1 MKKRILVIGFTLF
14 AIFTSLSVSAH
25 VKWFTEEEPIK
36 APLEQIVSPF
46 FIFMALLTALILGL
60 MTQFAPKMMKLKL
73 AQRIDEKLANL
84 KNYTPSILRV
94 GVALALFIQIGFD
107 SVLAP
112 EISLTAI
119 TMWIGLI
126 SAALLLIPHSF
137 SVKLGAVGLL
147 LLVVHGIQDVGW
159 FHMLDYGFYLAIVFA
174 LLVQKT
180 RYHELSTPA
189 LYLGT
194 GLSLC
199 WVAVEKWVYPGMSV
213 NIINNHQVPIFGLDP
228 LIFILISA
236 FIEFVVG
243 YLLVVGILNRLLAL
257 VLTGIFIMTTT
268 LFGSIEIAGHFIV
281 HVILLLFIIEGTGFY
296 KPPIEMHQ
304 RRVDQVLFVVLN
316 FLFVLCTILLIYY
329 RFG

>member
-1 MKKRILVIGFTLF
+1 MKKRMLVLGFTLY

-36 APLEQIVSPF
+36 APLEQIISPF
-46 FIFMALLTALILGL
+46 FIIMAICIALFLGL
-60 MTQFAPKMMKLKL
+60 MTQLAPKLMKLKL
-73 AQRIDEKLANL
+73 AQRLDHKLANL
-84 KNYTPSILRV
+84 KPYTPVILRV
-94 GVALALFIQIGFD
+94 GVALALLIQIAFN
-107 SVLAP
+107 SILAP
-112 EISLTAI
+112 EIILTDL

-126 SAALLLIPHSF
+126 SAALLMIPHSY
-137 SVKLGAVGLL
+137 SLKLGAVGLL
-147 LLVVHGIQDVGW
+147 LLVAYGIGNVGW
-159 FHMLDYGFYLAIVFA
+159 FHMLDYGFYLAIGFA

-180 RYHELSTPA
+180 RYHMLSTPA

-199 WVAVEKWVYPGMSV
+199 WVAIEKWVYPGMSV

-228 LIFILISA
+228 LIFIVISA

-268 LFGSIEIAGHFIV
+268 LFGSLEIAGHFIV

-304 RRVDQVLFVVLN
+304 RRIDQVIFVVLN
-316 FLFVLCTILLIYY
+316 FLFVLSTILLIYY
-329 RFG
+329 RFA